1 MTRGEKNGR
10 DWQFMVN
17 RYNWPARL
25 KMARGGPRECCV
37 LVGQKYLRSTDLE
50 GFKSRLYMPS
60 GDNNAN

>member
-1 MTRGEKNGR
+1 
-10 DWQFMVN
+10 
-17 RYNWPARL
+17 
-25 KMARGGPRECCV
+25 MARGGPRECCV